1 MHGYWDHCLE
11 GILFTTSGLSVL
23 CSQGC
28 WIQDAQLKVKAVHT
42 NAIVVVGFLRITL
55 VFMLKSSF

>member
-11 GILFTTSGLSVL
+11 GILFTSGFSIL

-28 WIQDAQLKVKAVHT
+28 WMQDVQLKVKAVHT